1 MLRDFVFQIGH
12 LVFQSL
18 CVIFRAFHDETGKIF
33 SVLNAQEIDYDT
45 SVHIEKMI
53 METNVTNFEYK
64 LVFFVTK
71 EASDRSYITTALD
84 QYKRPLPDV
93 IR

>member
-1 MLRDFVFQIGH
+1 M
-12 LVFQSL
+12 
-18 CVIFRAFHDETGKIF
+18 CYFRAFHDETGKIF

>member
-1 MLRDFVFQIGH
+1 MLREFIIQLGH
-12 LVFQSL
+12 CDYSL

-84 QYKRPLPDV
+84 QYKRALPDV

>member
-1 MLRDFVFQIGH
+1 MLREFIIQLGH
-12 LVFQSL
+12 CDYFL